1 MNYEPVI
8 GLEVH
13 VQLKTESKL
22 FCSCS
27 TEFGAEGNKHTCP
40 VCLGWPGSLP
50 VLNEAALKLA
60 IRVGLALDCK
70 VAERLKFDRKN
81 YFYPD
86 LPKAYQISQ
95 YDMPVNGRGEL
106 LIETK
111 NVDGKMIERKIG
123 ITRAHLEEDA
133 GKLLHEGIVD
143 GSLVDYNR
151 GGIPLLEIVSEP
163 DLGSPQE
170 AYDYLAAL
178 KAILQYLEVSD
189 CDMEKGSLRCDANV
203 SVRPVSQEKFGTKVE
218 IKNLNSFKMVQ
229 KAIQYEIERQTEA
242 LENGETIVQETR
254 LWNDAKGTTFS
265 MRSKEEAHDYRYF
278 PEPDLVPFT
287 LSRTTVEEVR
297 KTLPELPL
305 ERARRFIREFGIP
318 EYDAY
323 VLVQEKKIAGYFESC
338 VREGANAKLASNWVQ
353 NELLA
358 LLNAKNIAI
367 EDCSVSPHALAGLI
381 RLVEQGTLSGK
392 TAKDVLQE
400 MAATGKTAEAIVKEK
415 GLTQV
420 SDTGLIE
427 KAVEKAIAANPTAVA
442 EFKAGKQKALGA
454 LVGAVM
460 KETGGKANPKVV
472 NEILHRKLE

>member
-1 MNYEPVI
+1 
-8 GLEVH
+8 
-13 VQLKTESKL
+13 
-22 FCSCS
+22 
-27 TEFGAEGNKHTCP
+27 
-40 VCLGWPGSLP
+40 
-50 VLNEAALKLA
+50 
-60 IRVGLALDCK
+60 
-70 VAERLKFDRKN
+70 
-81 YFYPD
+81 
-86 LPKAYQISQ
+86 
-95 YDMPVNGRGEL
+95 
-106 LIETK
+106 
-111 NVDGKMIERKIG
+111 
-123 ITRAHLEEDA
+123 
-133 GKLLHEGIVD
+133 
-143 GSLVDYNR
+143 
-151 GGIPLLEIVSEP
+151 
-163 DLGSPQE
+163 
-170 AYDYLAAL
+170 
-178 KAILQYLEVSD
+178 
-189 CDMEKGSLRCDANV
+189 MEKGSLRCDANV
-203 SVRPVSQEKFGTKVE
+203 SVRPVSQAKFGTKVE

-287 LSRTTVEEVR
+287 LSRATVDEIR

-305 ERARRFIREFGIP
+305 ERAKRFIKEFGIP

-323 VLVQEKKIAGYFESC
+323 VLVQEKKLAGYFESC
-338 VREGANAKLASNWVQ
+338 VREGASAKLASNWVQ

-367 EDCSVSPHALAGLI
+367 EDCSVSPHALAGVI
-381 RLVEQGTLSGK
+381 RLVERGTLSGK

-427 KAVEKAIAANPTAVA
+427 KAVEKALAANPAAAA

-460 KETGGKANPKVV
+460 KETGGKANPQLV
-472 NEILHRKLE
+472 NKILCQKLQN